1 MPVSNFAIANKE
13 LAKKPMEKYYSCC
26 GKSICRGR
34 VHSLCGSG
42 NDNKC
47 LFCNSNGSSK
57 TDEERVGE
65 VIRRVE
71 ANDAGDVYAGS

>member
-42 NDNKC
+42 N
-47 LFCNSNGSSK
+47 SNRSSK